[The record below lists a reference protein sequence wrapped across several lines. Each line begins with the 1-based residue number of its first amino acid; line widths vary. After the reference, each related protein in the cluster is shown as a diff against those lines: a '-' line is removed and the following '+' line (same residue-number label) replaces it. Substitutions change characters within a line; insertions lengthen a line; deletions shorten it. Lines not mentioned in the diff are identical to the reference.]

1 MAKENDVRKK
11 NTKELKKAF
20 LEHLRKQEEKK
31 VYRRGK

>member
-11 NTKELKKAF
+11 NAKELKKAF
-20 LEHLRKQEEKK
+20 QEHLRKQEEKK